1 TMSQAGQFSAG
12 PDAIE
17 QENLSYTIEDHGLL
31 LHKKQIQIPCQYER
45 GSYPFQGTYAKPD
58 YDEEALCEEI
68 QNPKKKL
75 KESKRTK
82 FILSHSFSPNF
93 HFPVAE
99 QLDMVNRKLESMR
112 LCVAKMER
120 GEQRKVQSLPA
131 IKSIPLHKEINFHDL
146 VKSHKAAIPQ
156 LNETVGVS
164 SSSRDSHMEDVVIDG
179 KVSLSEK
186 LADQDNKDKSE
197 KDGTAKTDNHMDF
210 EEGRNLNTSSRD
222 GLSAEAGVRNF
233 INISEKSR
241 SWACYMHAGGVLMLC
256 ITAFHIF
263 RNQET
268 DNVRVNAWPASF
280 CRHTNS
286 AGCGGRRMPM
296 RMGIHGSTPC
306 RSWCAGGAT
315 GPGL

>member
-1 TMSQAGQFSAG
+1 MSQAGQFSAG

-31 LHKKQIQIPCQYER
+31 LHKKQIQIPCQYE
-45 GSYPFQGTYAKPD
+45 GTYAKPD

-75 KESKRTK
+75 KEVQHKATK
-82 FILSHSFSPNF
+82 LSQNKAVIS
-93 HFPVAE
+93 E

-131 IKSIPLHKEINFHDL
+131 IKSIPLHKEIDFHDS

-179 KVSLSEK
+179 KVLLSEK

-197 KDGTAKTDNHMDF
+197 KDGTAKTDNHMDS

-296 RMGIHGSTPC
+296 RKGIHGSTPC
-306 RSWCAGGAT
+306 RSWCAGGAPT